1 MPSKDWLDKNPK
13 VSAHIPY
20 KLYKQLQE
28 FMEQQ
33 GIQSNAEALK
43 VVLNE
48 YLNSKVDHS
57 KQNSSPL
64 VDHSVVHQLTTIESK
79 IDNISEQINQIAKTS
94 QKTHSSPLVD
104 HPKQKSSPLVV
115 HSSPLTN
122 SEGWLTTGEAFNEA
136 KRRGYSKAKGSFGR
150 GLRSGSVPEDL
161 ETLGLVANWEVR
173 QQANPKDNS
182 VKWLK
187 FNTN

>member
-20 KLYKQLQE
+20 ELYEQLQE

-43 VVLNE
+43 VILNE

-57 KQNSSPL
+57 EQKSSPP
-64 VDHSVVHQLTTIESK
+64 VDHSVDQRLTTLESQINRLSQQI
-79 IDNISEQINQIAKTS
+79 IDLAKPSGKHRSSPPVDHSEQD
-94 QKTHSSPLVD
+94 SSL
-104 HPKQKSSPLVV
+104 LVV
-115 HSSPLTN
+115 NSSPLTN

-136 KRRGYSKAKGSFGR
+136 RRRGYSKAKGSFGR
-150 GLRSGSVPEDL
+150 GLRTGSVPEDL
-161 ETLGLVANWEVR
+161 ERLGLVANWEVR
-173 QQANPKDNS
+173 EKTNPKDNS

-187 FNTN
+187 FK